1 MMQYAAIIK
10 YAGVAPPAVRS
21 DECQVAVLRFIDWRK
36 KLFVLVG
43 DRVYPHPSMVF
54 KEASDECPAV
64 RKL

>member
-1 MMQYAAIIK
+1 MQYAAIIK

-21 DECQVAVLRFIDWRK
+21 DECQVTVLRFIDWRK

-43 DRVYPHPSMVF
+43 DRVYPHPSMVL
-54 KEASDECPAV
+54 EETSDKSPAV